1 MDEAIERFLEH
12 LATNRAAQTVK
23 AYATDLAQFAE
34 VCEQAGVRSPDEVRP
49 EHVRRFLRS
58 FSNAKASTPARKL
71 YAVRSFYRFLRS
83 RGLVEKDPTLE
94 VEAPIRRER
103 LPKALT
109 AKQAAQVVE
118 GVEGGDPLTLR
129 DRAALELLY
138 GAGLR
143 VQELCNLN
151 LLDLDIAGASCRV
164 LGKGSKE
171 RIAVFGRA
179 AAQALSEYLARGRPK
194 LLATRDEAALFIN
207 SKGGRLTVRS
217 VHRMVR
223 RVAEK
228 AGLRAGPHTLRHSF
242 ATHLLD
248 GGADLRS
255 VQELLGHAR
264 IQTTQVYTHLS
275 IERLRKVYERA
286 HPRAEEDEA

>member
-1 MDEAIERFLEH
+1 MDEAIERFLGH
-12 LATNRAAQTVK
+12 LATSRAAHTVK

-34 VCEQAGVRSPDEVRP
+34 VCEQAGVGSPAEVQP
-49 EHVRRFLRS
+49 EHVRRFLRA
-58 FSNAKASTPARKL
+58 FAHAKASTPARKL

-83 RGLVEKDPTLE
+83 RGVVERDPTLE

-109 AKQAAQVVE
+109 AKQAAQLVE
-118 GVEGGDPLTLR
+118 EPQGTEPAALR

-143 VQELCNLN
+143 VAELCNLD
-151 LLDLDIAGASCRV
+151 LTDLDITGGTCRV

-171 RIAVFGRA
+171 RVAVFGRA
-179 AAQALSEYLARGRPK
+179 AAEALAEYVTHGRPR
-194 LLATRDEAALFIN
+194 LLAKREEPALFLN
-207 SKGGRLTVRS
+207 AKGGRLTVRS
-217 VHRMVR
+217 VHRLVR
-223 RVAEK
+223 RAAER
-228 AGLRAGPHTLRHSF
+228 AGLRASPHTLRHSF

-275 IERLRKVYERA
+275 IERLRKAYELA
-286 HPRAEEDEA
+286 HPRAEEEEL

>member
-1 MDEAIERFLEH
+1 MDEAIERFLGH
-12 LATNRAAQTVK
+12 LATSRAAHTVK

-34 VCEQAGVRSPDEVRP
+34 VCEQAGVRSPDGVRP
-49 EHVRRFLRS
+49 EHVRRFLRA
-58 FSNAKASTPARKL
+58 FSQARASTPARKL

-83 RGLVEKDPTLE
+83 RGIVERDPTLE

-109 AKQAAQVVE
+109 ARQAAQLVE
-118 GVEGGDPLTLR
+118 SVRGREPIALR

-143 VQELCNLN
+143 VQELCSLN
-151 LLDLDIAGASCRV
+151 LLDLDISAGSCRV

-171 RIAVFGRA
+171 RVAVFGRA
-179 AAQALSEYLARGRPK
+179 AAEALAEYLAAGRPK
-194 LLATRDEAALFIN
+194 LLARRDEQALFLN
-207 SKGGRLTVRS
+207 AKGGRLTVRS
-217 VHRMVR
+217 VHRLVSR
-223 RVAEK
+223 AAEQ

-275 IERLRKVYERA
+275 IERLRKAYEQA
-286 HPRAEEDEA
+286 HPRAEEEET

>member
-1 MDEAIERFLEH
+1 MDEAIERFLGH
-12 LATNRAAQTVK
+12 LATSRAAHTVK

-34 VCEQAGVRSPDEVRP
+34 VCDQAGVRSPEAVRP
-49 EHVRRFLRS
+49 EHVRRFLRA
-58 FSNAKASTPARKL
+58 FSHAKASTPARKL

-83 RGLVEKDPTLE
+83 RGMVERDPTLE

-109 AKQAAQVVE
+109 ARQAAQLVE
-118 GVEGGDPLTLR
+118 GVQGGEPTALR

-151 LLDLDIAGASCRV
+151 VSDLDITAGTCRV

-179 AAQALSEYLARGRPK
+179 ATEALVEYVAHGRPK
-194 LLATRDEAALFIN
+194 LLSKRVEPALFLN

-217 VHRMVR
+217 IHRLAQRAAAKV
-223 RVAEK
+223 
-228 AGLRAGPHTLRHSF
+228 GLRAGPHTLRHSF

-275 IERLRKVYERA
+275 IERLRKAYEQA
-286 HPRAEEDEA
+286 HPRAEEAEE